1 MHMLLKTTALAAAL
15 ALTASPSL
23 AQTYPDKPI
32 QLMVA
37 YPAGGSTDVAARIV
51 AAIAEKAIGQP
62 IVVVNKSG
70 AGGQVGWTEMVRQKP
85 DGYYLGFINLP
96 GMNTIVADPERQAI
110 FNTDS
115 FVPIINQVL
124 DPGVI
129 WVRAESPFKTY
140 QDFADAAKKAPGTLR
155 VSTTGILSDDHL
167 AILMFEEATG
177 ASVRIVHLEGGAAQM
192 KETLAGNID
201 VSFDNVGSIVK
212 QVKGGQVRALA
223 VMDTERSKYLPD
235 VPTTK
240 EVGAANILSNSSRG
254 IAAPKGTPAPVV
266 KKLEEVFKAAMD
278 DPDHIKR
285 LEEAGLGIKIMIG
298 DEYAK
303 YYKELHEKAKKYTEW
318 SKKRQQN

>member
-1 MHMLLKTTALAAAL
+1 MRILLKTAALAAAL
-15 ALTASPSL
+15 ALTASPSV
-23 AQTYPDKPI
+23 AQSYPDKPI

-85 DGYYLGFINLP
+85 DGYYLAFINLP

-110 FNTDS
+110 FNIDS
-115 FVPIINQVL
+115 FIPIINQVL

-177 ASVRIVHLEGGAAQM
+177 ASVRLVHLEGGAAQM

-212 QVKGGQVRALA
+212 QVKGGRSICQTSRQRRKSAQPLFSRTPRAA
-223 VMDTERSKYLPD
+223 SPPPRAHRPPWSRSSRKPSRRRWTI
-235 VPTTK
+235 PTTSK
-240 EVGAANILSNSSRG
+240 GSR
-254 IAAPKGTPAPVV
+254 
-266 KKLEEVFKAAMD
+266 
-278 DPDHIKR
+278 KR
-285 LEEAGLGIKIMIG
+285 AS
-298 DEYAK
+298 A
-303 YYKELHEKAKKYTEW
+303 
-318 SKKRQQN
+318 SRS

>member
-1 MHMLLKTTALAAAL
+1 MHIFLKTAALAAAL
-15 ALTASPSL
+15 TLTASPSM
-23 AQTYPDKPI
+23 AQTFPDKPI

-51 AAIAEKAIGQP
+51 AAIAEKQIGQP

-70 AGGQVGWTEMVRQKP
+70 AGGQVGWTEMLRQKP
-85 DGYYLGFINLP
+85 DGYYIGFINLP
-96 GMNTIVADPERQAI
+96 GMNTIVADPARQAI
-110 FNTDS
+110 FNIDS

-140 QDFADAAKKAPGTLR
+140 KDFADAAKKAPGTLR

-177 ASVRIVHLEGGAAQM
+177 ASVRIVHLEGGASQM

-212 QVKGGQVRALA
+212 QVKGGLVRALA

-240 EVGAANILSNSSRG
+240 EVGAATILSNSSRG
-254 IAAPKGTPAPVV
+254 IAALKGTPAPVV
-266 KKLEEVFKAAMD
+266 KKLAEVFKKAMD
-278 DPDHIKR
+278 DPEHVKKLDA
-285 LEEAGLGIKIMIG
+285 AGLGLKVMTG

-303 YYKELHEKAKKYTEW
+303 YYKDLHAKAIKYTEW
-318 SKKRQQN
+318 SKKRQQ